1 MSSTGEASATK
12 IVSLPILRADLELL
26 PGACNVHGEPTWLIH
41 DPVMNRFTQ
50 IEPAAREALRHWPE
64 CRTVE
69 ELVERVNAAGRVR
82 LDAPSVMT
90 LVDFLYA
97 SQLTE
102 APKSGGWRSFARTR
116 SAQTHSLPA
125 WLVHNYLF
133 FRIPLFRPQSML
145 ERSLPFVRLLW
156 SRLAVASIAAMG
168 LAGLYL
174 VSRQWERYSSEL
186 LSYLSWDGILSATTA
201 LAVVKL
207 AHELG
212 HAYAAAAFGCRV
224 HSMGIA
230 FVVMAP
236 LPYTDVTDA
245 WRLTD
250 RRQRLIIDGAG
261 MLAELAIAAV
271 ALFLWSFL
279 PDGPARNAV
288 FVLSAVSIISSL
300 VINLNPFMRFDGYY
314 LMSELLRVENLQPRA
329 FAIGRWRLRE
339 ALFGLGLPAPEP
351 MSAQRLF
358 LLTLYAWSTWIYRVI
373 LFVGIALIVYHYFF
387 KVLGLV
393 LFAVEIIFFIAR
405 PIAGELSLWWRMRS
419 KLFATRRTKLTLA
432 IAAAGVLAVL
442 LPWSS
447 TIEVPAVLEA
457 AELQAIYPTRSA
469 RVSSVLVKHGDNV
482 RSGDVIATLVATD
495 IEDELR
501 RTRISLQMA
510 ELQHGRR
517 VADATD
523 REQSFVIE
531 STIAALRSKIE
542 GLLQEQKDLVVR
554 APFDG
559 RIVDLNPE
567 LSIGRWISP
576 RELIAVVAG
585 GEGLV
590 ARGYVAE
597 SDLARITE
605 GASAVFIPDHPSRSR
620 VDLRVVKIATAGATQ
635 IEIADLASVNTGRIA
650 VTLDERRRLV
660 PSASH
665 YLVTMRADG
674 ATAAGDLAV
683 RGIALADG
691 RAESF
696 VSRVWRRALG
706 VLIRESGA

>member
-1 MSSTGEASATK
+1 MTSTGPASAGQS
-12 IVSLPILRADLELL
+12 VSLPALRADLELL
-26 PGACNVHGEPTWLIH
+26 PGASTVHGEPTWLIH

-50 IEPAAREALRHWPE
+50 IEPAAREALRHWPR
-64 CRTVE
+64 CRTVD
-69 ELVERVNAAGRVR
+69 ELVERVTAAGRVR
-82 LDAPSVMT
+82 LEAPAVMM
-90 LVDFLYA
+90 LIDFLYA

-102 APKSGGWRSFARTR
+102 APKSGGWQSFSRARI
-116 SAQTHSLPA
+116 AQTHSLPA

-133 FRIPLFRPQSML
+133 FRIPLFRPQPML

-156 SRLAVASIAAMG
+156 SRAAIAGLVAMG

-174 VSRQWERYSSEL
+174 VSRQWERYVGEL
-186 LSYLSWDGILSATTA
+186 LSYLSWDGMLSATTA

-207 AHELG
+207 VHELG

-224 HSMGIA
+224 HSMGLA

-279 PDGPARNAV
+279 PDGAARNAV

-329 FAIGRWRLRE
+329 FAVGRWRLRE
-339 ALFGLGLPAPEP
+339 ALFGLGLPSPEP
-351 MSAQRLF
+351 MSAQRLA
-358 LLTLYAWSTWIYRVI
+358 LLTVYAWSTWIYRVI

-387 KVLGLV
+387 KALGIV

-405 PIAGELSLWWRMRS
+405 PIAGELSVWWRMRS
-419 KLFATRRTKLTLA
+419 RLLATRRTKLTLA
-432 IAAAGVLAVL
+432 MAAAGALAAL
-442 LPWSS
+442 LPLSS

-457 AELQAIYPTRSA
+457 AELQSIYPTRSA
-469 RVSSVLVKHGDNV
+469 RVSSVLVRHGDTV
-482 RSGDVIATLVATD
+482 KAGDVIATLAATD

-501 RTRISLQMA
+501 RARISLQMA

-517 VADATD
+517 VADAND
-523 REQSFVIE
+523 REQSLVIE

-542 GLLQEQKDLVVR
+542 GLSAEQKDLVIR

-559 RIVDLNPE
+559 RIVDLNTE

-585 GEGLV
+585 GGGLV
-590 ARGYVAE
+590 ARGYVPEA
-597 SDLARITE
+597 DLARISE
-605 GASAVFIPDHPSRSR
+605 GASAVFIPEHPSRSR
-620 VDLRVVKIATAGATQ
+620 VSLRVTKIARAGATQ
-635 IEIADLASVNTGRIA
+635 IEIADLASVYTGRIA
-650 VTLDERRRLV
+650 TTQDERRRLV
-660 PSASH
+660 PSGSH
-665 YLVTMRADG
+665 YLVSMRADG
-674 ATAAGDLAV
+674 ATASGDLAV
-683 RGIALADG
+683 RGVALADG
-691 RAESF
+691 RAESLLA
-696 VSRVWRRALG
+696 RVWRRALG